1 MSNKLLNFKSHQCFY
16 KYINTYLPA
25 FDIKNSIAKGRFTF
39 IYNGEIKPYRNL
51 YQFLGEL
58 NGILKEDLFCIKNSR
73 ITSRTRYKIFVDS
86 EVEANLKPVLEE
98 AVEEVVPESPAETEL
113 PVEDEV
119 SEAVEET
126 VVEDT
131 PEVTVEEVSE
141 VEFEIDWSWVE
152 SLEDTPENKIAL
164 DEYAE
169 KNSDVRLKRNMKLV
183 NMVRAYKKAVA

>member
-98 AVEEVVPESPAETEL
+98 AVEEVVPESHAEAEL

-119 SEAVEET
+119 SEAVEE
-126 VVEDT
+126 
-131 PEVTVEEVSE
+131 VSE
-141 VEFEIDWSWVE
+141 AEFEIDWSWVE

-183 NMVRAYKKAVA
+183 NMVRAYKKAVS

>member
-86 EVEANLKPVLEE
+86 EVETNLKPILEE
-98 AVEEVVPESPAETEL
+98 AVVPESPAEAEL
-113 PVEDEV
+113 PVEAEV

-126 VVEDT
+126 VVE
-131 PEVTVEEVSE
+131 EVSE
-141 VEFEIDWSWVE
+141 TEFEIDWS
-152 SLEDTPENKIAL
+152 
-164 DEYAE
+164 
-169 KNSDVRLKRNMKLV
+169 
-183 NMVRAYKKAVA
+183 